1 MERGCY
7 RGDTCEYLHLH
18 STDSANSASMVHS
31 TDSANSSENAST
43 VHSTDS
49 DSTVHSTD
57 SARTVHSTD
66 SASKVHSTD
75 SASVQSV
82 SKEQSLDNDQEKIIK
97 DQIYRSGMT
106 KVQFQEEIKKIMTV
120 YDKEED
126 DDEKEE
132 FSMSMLNEF
141 E

>member
-57 SARTVHSTD
+57 SART
-66 SASKVHSTD
+66 VHSTD